1 MFYVY
6 LLQSD
11 VDSTFYVG
19 YTENLEQRLEQHNNG
34 ESKYTSRKAPWKLVY
49 FEHFETKSE
58 ALKRE
63 LFLKKQRNKEFYQR
77 LVNTMDR

>member
-19 YTENLEQRLEQHNNG
+19 FTENLEQRLKQHNNG
-34 ESKYTSRKAPWKLVY
+34 ESKYTSRKIPWKLVY
-49 FEHFETKSE
+49 FENFETKSE

-77 LVNTMDR
+77 LVRNMDR

>member
-19 YTENLEQRLEQHNNG
+19 FTEKLEQRLKQHNNG
-34 ESKYTSRKAPWKLVY
+34 ESKYTSRKILWKLVY
-49 FEHFETKSE
+49 FENFETKSE

-77 LVNTMDR
+77 LVKNMDR

>member
-11 VDSTFYVG
+11 VDSSYYVG
-19 YTENLEQRLEQHNNG
+19 FTENLEQRLKQHNNG
-34 ESKYTSRKAPWKLVY
+34 GSKYTSRKIPWKLVY
-49 FEHFETKSE
+49 FEQFNLKSE

-63 LFLKKQRNKEFYQR
+63 LFLKKQRNKAFYQN
-77 LVNTMDR
+77 LVETKDR

>member
-19 YTENLEQRLEQHNNG
+19 FTEKLEQRLKQHNNG
-34 ESKYTSRKAPWKLVY
+34 ESKYTSRKIPWKLVY
-49 FEHFETKSE
+49 FENFETKSE

-77 LVNTMDR
+77 LVKNMDR

>member
-19 YTENLEQRLEQHNNG
+19 YTENLEQRLEQHPHVG
-34 ESKYTSRKAPWKLVY
+34 SKYTRRKVPWKLVY
-49 FEHFETKSE
+49 FEQFETKSE

>member
-6 LLQSD
+6 LLKSD
-11 VDSTFYVG
+11 VDATFYVG
-19 YTENLEQRLEQHNNG
+19 YTENLEQRLEQHNSG
-34 ESKYTSRKAPWKLVY
+34 ESKYTSRKITWKLVY

>member
-11 VDSTFYVG
+11 VDSSFYVG
-19 YTENLEQRLEQHNNG
+19 YTENLEQRLKQHNSG
-34 ESKYTSRKAPWKLVY
+34 ESKYTSRKVPWKLVY
-49 FEHFETKSE
+49 FENFETKSE

-63 LFLKKQRNKEFYQR
+63 CFLKKQRNKDFYQR
-77 LVNTMDR
+77 LVKNMDR